1 MLLQSLFSY
10 LYILTQADT
19 YFIFLSASDTKHSAL
34 SRDLFALNWKRAAT
48 ANRKFHLFVHKIKY
62 KIQKKNEE
70 RRKKTN
76 KETLNSC
83 KTNK

>member
-48 ANRKFHLFVHKIKY
+48 TNKKFHLFVHKIKY
-62 KIQKKNEE
+62 KIQQKIMKEE
-70 RRKKTN
+70 RKQTKKP
-76 KETLNSC
+76 
-83 KTNK
+83 